1 MMSSLHVHSLL
12 ITMVF
17 MHGSRNV
24 FFQSGSNFDYVF
36 FVDLGVEDPNTV
48 ISGPSSTRQ
57 RNAI

>member
-24 FFQSGSNFDYVF
+24 FFRVGPYLTTFF